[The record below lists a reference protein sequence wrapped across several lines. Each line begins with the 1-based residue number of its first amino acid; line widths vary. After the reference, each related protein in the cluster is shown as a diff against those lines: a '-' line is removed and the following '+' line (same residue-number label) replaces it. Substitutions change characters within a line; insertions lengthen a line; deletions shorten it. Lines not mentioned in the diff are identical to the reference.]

1 MFERFTDRAR
11 RVVVGA
17 QEEARTRGHSFIG
30 PEHVLL
36 ALLHEGGVAVKTL
49 EALGI
54 GTDAVRERVDEAIGR
69 TDLQMTAHIPFT
81 PPTKDVLQH
90 ALRESRRLGHDYIG
104 TEHILLGLI
113 SVDHGVAARVLAEL
127 GASLDG
133 AREQVTRILAEHQ
146 REQGSRA

>member
-30 PEHVLL
+30 PEHV
-36 ALLHEGGVAVKTL
+36 
-49 EALGI
+49 
-54 GTDAVRERVDEAIGR
+54 
-69 TDLQMTAHIPFT
+69 
-81 PPTKDVLQH
+81 
-90 ALRESRRLGHDYIG
+90 
-104 TEHILLGLI
+104 LLGLI

-146 REQGSRA
+146 REQGSRV